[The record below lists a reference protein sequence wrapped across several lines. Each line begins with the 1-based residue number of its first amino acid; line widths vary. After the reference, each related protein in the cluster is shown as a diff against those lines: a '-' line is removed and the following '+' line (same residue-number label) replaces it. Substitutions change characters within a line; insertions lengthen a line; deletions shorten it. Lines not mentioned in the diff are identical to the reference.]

1 MDKAGTVFFSLFMSQ
16 LHYILMSCIL
26 ITGSSPAFYL
36 VDGKLNFVKVRCFSS
51 LSQSG
56 LEDLVKLQVL
66 LALSNL
72 QLRGQST
79 SPTPVVYAGDLTV
92 FSTNPKEIHLQESF
106 SQLRNLVQ
114 VKH

>member
-1 MDKAGTVFFSLFMSQ
+1 MYKVGTVYVLFMSQ
-16 LHYILMSCIL
+16 LHYILISCIL

-56 LEDLVKLQVL
+56 LEGLVKSRAL

-79 SPTPVVYAGDLTV
+79 SPTAVVYAGDLTV
-92 FSTNPKEIHLQESF
+92 FSTNPKEVHLQESL

-114 VKH
+114 VQR